1 MQVSPVRQEKCAQR
15 LLADINA
22 PVRIRQPMAITAPRV
37 GHHIFEIRL
46 LTLAE
51 YNYFSLYVSLK
62 RYVSLNQGLA
72 IIFLR
77 YAC

>member
-37 GHHIFEIRL
+37 GHHIFNNRVNRVIEIRL
-46 LTLAE
+46 LSLAE

-62 RYVSLNQGLA
+62 RY
-72 IIFLR
+72 IER
-77 YAC
+77 